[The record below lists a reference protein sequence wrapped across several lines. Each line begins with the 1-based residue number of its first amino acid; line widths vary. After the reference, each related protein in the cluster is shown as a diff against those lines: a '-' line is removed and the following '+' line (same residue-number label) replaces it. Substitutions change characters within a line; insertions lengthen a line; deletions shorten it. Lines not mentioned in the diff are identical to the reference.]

1 MATTT
6 SGYLEQYL
14 DSLENLPSELK
25 RNFNRMHDLD
35 TKNKDIL
42 VEIDTSSDDYLR
54 KVRDLCP
61 TKRKAEMEKIQRMF
75 KKSKE
80 IADDKVNIAVNT
92 YEMIDK
98 HIRKLDSDLAKF
110 ESEMKEKGRISQ
122 SETEE
127 EEEEEIPVK
136 KKTKDKKKGSVKE
149 SEGKKRKKQKN
160 EPSSSTP
167 SHSHPYPNLP
177 GVPQEVLDM
186 PVDPNEPTYCLC
198 NQVSYGEMIGCDN
211 NDCPIEWFH
220 FGCLDITTKP
230 KGKWYCPRCAP
241 SFKKKR

>member
-1 MATTT
+1 
-6 SGYLEQYL
+6 
-14 DSLENLPSELK
+14 
-25 RNFNRMHDLD
+25 MHDLD

-42 VEIDTSSDDYLR
+42 VEIDSASDEYLR
-54 KVRDLCP
+54 KVRDLSP
-61 TKRKAEMEKIQRMF
+61 GKRKAEMEKIQRMF
-75 KKSKE
+75 KKARE
-80 IADDKVNIAVNT
+80 ISDDKVNIAVNT
-92 YEMIDK
+92 YELVDK

-110 ESEMKEKGRISQ
+110 ESEMKEKGRLSQ
-122 SETEE
+122 SET

-167 SHSHPYPNLP
+167 SQSHPYPNLP

>member
-1 MATTT
+1 M
-6 SGYLEQYL
+6 Q
-14 DSLENLPSELK
+14 
-25 RNFNRMHDLD
+25 
-35 TKNKDIL
+35 
-42 VEIDTSSDDYLR
+42 
-54 KVRDLCP
+54 
-61 TKRKAEMEKIQRMF
+61 
-75 KKSKE
+75 
-80 IADDKVNIAVNT
+80 
-92 YEMIDK
+92 
-98 HIRKLDSDLAKF
+98 
-110 ESEMKEKGRISQ
+110 EKGRLSQ

-149 SEGKKRKKQKN
+149 TEGKKRKKQKH

-167 SHSHPYPNLP
+167 SQSHPYPNLA

-198 NQVSYGEMIGCDN
+198 NQVSFGEMIGCDN

-220 FGCLDITTKP
+220 FGCLDITNKP

>member
-1 MATTT
+1 M
-6 SGYLEQYL
+6 
-14 DSLENLPSELK
+14 
-25 RNFNRMHDLD
+25 
-35 TKNKDIL
+35 IL
-42 VEIDTSSDDYLR
+42 F
-54 KVRDLCP
+54 
-61 TKRKAEMEKIQRMF
+61 Q
-75 KKSKE
+75 
-80 IADDKVNIAVNT
+80 
-92 YEMIDK
+92 
-98 HIRKLDSDLAKF
+98 
-110 ESEMKEKGRISQ
+110 EKGRLSQ

-160 EPSSSTP
+160 EPSSTP
-167 SHSHPYPNLP
+167 SQSHPYPNLP